1 MTGVL
6 FTAASSATGVVGV
19 FIVLVRHMLANARQ
33 QGARDERERQMTV
46 RIDKLENRVEA
57 VSTIEKRIVA
67 LDTTVQGWD
76 KRFESLERGLRDG
89 FDTFEQVVRDVV
101 AAANVSAN
109 VRGRRRS
116 AKLEE
121 EA

>member
-1 MTGVL
+1 MNASL
-6 FTAASSATGVVGV
+6 FTAASAVAGVVGV
-19 FIVLVRHMLANARQ
+19 FIVLVRYMLSNARK

-67 LDTTVQGWD
+67 LDATVQGWD
-76 KRFESLERGLRDG
+76 KRFESLERSLRDG

-101 AAANVSAN
+101 ASA
-109 VRGRRRS
+109 RPRRR
-116 AKLEE
+116 AVRTQE

>member
-1 MTGVL
+1 MNATL
-6 FTAASSATGVVGV
+6 FTAASSAAGVVGV
-19 FIVLVRHMLANARQ
+19 FMVLVRYMLSNARK
-33 QGARDERERQMTV
+33 QGARDERERQMTA

-76 KRFESLERGLRDG
+76 KRFESLERSVRDG
-89 FDTFEQVVRDVV
+89 FDTFEQVVRDVF
-101 AAANVSAN
+101 ANARAKSA
-109 VRGRRRS
+109 GRRRT
-116 AKLEE
+116 AAE

>member
-1 MTGVL
+1 MNATL
-6 FTAASSATGVVGV
+6 FTAASSAAGVVGV
-19 FIVLVRHMLANARQ
+19 FIVLVRYMLSNARK
-33 QGARDERERQMTV
+33 QGGRDERERQMAA

-76 KRFESLERGLRDG
+76 KRFESLERSVRDG
-89 FDTFEQVVRDVV
+89 FDTFEQVVRDVF
-101 AAANVSAN
+101 ANARANVG
-109 VRGRRRS
+109 GRRRS
-116 AKLEE
+116 AKAEE